1 MAFEQSAQKEKEYT
15 ALRQQSVLSWLKN
28 GDSVQEEELN
38 VQLDRCH
45 PNTCDWLRQNTK
57 TNTWLKHDQEN
68 KILWLKGKPGSGKTH

>member
-1 MAFEQSAQKEKEYT
+1 MAFDQSAQKEKEYT

-45 PNTCDWLRQNTK
+45 PHTCDWLRQNTK
-57 TNTWLKHDQEN
+57 TNAWLKHDQEN
-68 KILWLKGKPGSGKTH
+68 KVLWLKGKPGSGETH